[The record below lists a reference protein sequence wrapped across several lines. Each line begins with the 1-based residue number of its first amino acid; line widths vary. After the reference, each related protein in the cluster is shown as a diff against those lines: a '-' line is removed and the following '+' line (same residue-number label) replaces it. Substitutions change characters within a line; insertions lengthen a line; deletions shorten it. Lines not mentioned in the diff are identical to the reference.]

1 VIFQHQIKRD
11 LEIGLKIAKKG
22 AIKMTGTIQNRDSFL
37 NQIASQLGRPRIS
50 TKVER
55 PTWKFRPQ
63 DEVLKDATQDELL
76 EVLTEQCK
84 KIHTTLY
91 QTELKDLPSTLN
103 EVVTNYGGGPV
114 VTWKDER
121 FSKWGLDSLL
131 KTQWPSQDYDVY
143 EWDHTKGSENITKA
157 EKANVGITIS
167 EITLAESGTV
177 VLFSDQ
183 NKGRTVSFLPA
194 TYIALIPKSTLVPRM
209 TQAAQKMRE
218 IHEKTGHVASC
229 INFITGPSNS
239 ADIELNLVVGV
250 HGPVKASYIVI
261 NDL

>member
-1 VIFQHQIKRD
+1 
-11 LEIGLKIAKKG
+11 
-22 AIKMTGTIQNRDSFL
+22 MTGTIQNRDKFL
-37 NQIASQLGRPRIS
+37 NQLANRLDRPRKS
-50 TKVER
+50 TSIVR
-55 PTWKFRPQ
+55 PKWKFQPQ
-63 DEVLKDATQDELL
+63 LEVLKGASQDELL
-76 EVLTEQCK
+76 DVLLEQCK
-84 KIHTTLY
+84 VIHTSITVTDS
-91 QTELKDLPSTLN
+91 QDLSSKIN
-103 EVVTNYGGGPV
+103 EVVSGYGGGPV

-121 FSKWGLDSLL
+121 FSQWGLDSLF
-131 KTQWPSQDYDVY
+131 KHEWPKQNIDLF
-143 EWDHTKGSENITKA
+143 EWDPGKGEENITKA
-157 EKANVGITIS
+157 EQANVAITIS

-177 VLFSDQ
+177 VLFSDK

-194 TYIALIPKSTLVPRM
+194 AYIALVPKSTLVPRI

-218 IHEKTGHVASC
+218 IHQKTGHVASC

>member
-1 VIFQHQIKRD
+1 
-11 LEIGLKIAKKG
+11 
-22 AIKMTGTIQNRDSFL
+22 MTGTIQNRDSFL

-50 TKVER
+50 KPVQR
-55 PTWKFRPQ
+55 PNWKFRPQ
-63 DEVLKDATQDELL
+63 DEVLKGATQDELL
-76 EVLTEQCK
+76 DVLTEQCK
-84 KIHTTLY
+84 RIHTSIYKTNLK
-91 QTELKDLPSTLN
+91 ELPATLN

-121 FSKWGLDSLL
+121 FSKWGLDSLM
-131 KTQWPSQDYDVY
+131 KSDWDSQQIEVY

-157 EKANVGITIS
+157 ENANVAITIS
-167 EITLAESGTV
+167 EITLSESGTV
-177 VLFSDQ
+177 VLFSDE

-194 TYIALIPKSTLVPRM
+194 TYIALIPKSTLVPSM

-218 IHEKTGHVASC
+218 IHQQTGHVASC

-261 NDL
+261 DDL

>member
-1 VIFQHQIKRD
+1 
-11 LEIGLKIAKKG
+11 
-22 AIKMTGTIQNRDSFL
+22 MTGTIQNRDSFL

-50 TKVER
+50 KPVQR
-55 PTWKFRPQ
+55 PNWKFRPQ
-63 DEVLKDATQDELL
+63 DEVLKGATQDELL
-76 EVLTEQCK
+76 NVLTEQCK
-84 KIHTTLY
+84 RIHTSIYKTNLK
-91 QTELKDLPSTLN
+91 ELPATLN

-121 FSKWGLDSLL
+121 FSKWGLDSLM
-131 KTQWPSQDYDVY
+131 KSDWDSQQIEVY

-157 EKANVGITIS
+157 ENANVAITIS

-177 VLFSDQ
+177 VLFSDE

-218 IHEKTGHVASC
+218 IHQQTGHVASC

-250 HGPVKASYIVI
+250 HGPVKATYIVI
-261 NDL
+261 DDL